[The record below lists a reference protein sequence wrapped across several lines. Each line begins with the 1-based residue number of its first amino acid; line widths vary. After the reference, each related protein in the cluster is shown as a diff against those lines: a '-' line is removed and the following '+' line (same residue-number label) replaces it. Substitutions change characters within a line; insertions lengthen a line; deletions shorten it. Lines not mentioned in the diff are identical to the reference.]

1 VTNSSPWDAVEAAR
15 AGKRPG
21 KRERLVAAARKTI
34 HEQGVEKTTLADI
47 AAAADVPVG
56 NVYYYFK
63 TKDALVAAV
72 LDAYGDSYGVLSAEL
87 ERQPTPQARLKTLIQ
102 ALTERRES
110 LAAFGCPVGSLSSEL
125 DKRDDGLRT
134 QAATVLS
141 LLVDWSE
148 EQFQAMGRG
157 DARDLAVALIAAYEG
172 VALLAS
178 TLRDPG
184 LISTE
189 AARLERWIDTL
200 AASSRPGE
208 PSEPGGPGAKISG

>member
-1 VTNSSPWDAVEAAR
+1 MSIAGQVTNSSPWAAVEAAR
-15 AGKRPG
+15 AAKGPGRGPG

-47 AAAADVPVG
+47 AAAAQVPVG

-72 LDAYGDSYGVLSAEL
+72 LDGYLDSYGVISAEL
-87 ERQPTPQARLKTLIQ
+87 ERQPTPQARLKALIQ
-102 ALTERRES
+102 ALTERSEM
-110 LAAFGCPVGSLSSEL
+110 LTAYGCPVGSLSSEL

-134 QAATVLS
+134 QAAGVLGS
-141 LLVDWSE
+141 LVDWSE
-148 EQFQAMGRG
+148 EQFRALGRA
-157 DARDLAVALIAAYEG
+157 DARELAVALIAAYEG

-178 TLRDPG
+178 TLRDPT

-189 AARLERWIDTL
+189 AQRLERWVDTL
-200 AASSRPGE
+200 AE
-208 PSEPGGPGAKISG
+208 

>member
-1 VTNSSPWDAVEAAR
+1 MSIVGQVTNSSPWAAVEAAR
-15 AGKRPG
+15 AGKGPGKGPG

-72 LDAYGDSYGVLSAEL
+72 IDGYRDAYGVISVEL
-87 ERQPTPQARLKTLIQ
+87 ERQPTPQARLKALIQ
-102 ALTERRES
+102 ALTERREF
-110 LAAFGCPVGSLSSEL
+110 LTAYGCPVGSLSSEL
-125 DKRDDGLRT
+125 DKRDDELRT

-148 EQFQAMGRG
+148 EQFRALGRP
-157 DARDLAVALIAAYEG
+157 DARELAVALIAAYEG
-172 VALLAS
+172 VTLLAS
-178 TLRDPG
+178 TLRDPT

-189 AARLERWIDTL
+189 AARLERWIDSLDAPPQAGT
-200 AASSRPGE
+200 AG
-208 PSEPGGPGAKISG
+208 